1 MSILRGNLPE
11 ESLVSLRKLMERLHM
26 PISVEGIDL
35 EKVIEDTKNDKKMD
49 GNSIRFILLHHIG
62 EAFIEK
68 GVTEEE
74 MRAGLLTVL
83 Q

>member
-1 MSILRGNLPE
+1 
-11 ESLVSLRKLMERLHM
+11 MERLHM